1 MTRAASHNAIAGV
14 GSGANLDRFAVETDR
29 FLDERA
35 PRLPEKLANQAP
47 AFRESARTLDTG
59 RKNPNGSS
67 EETVSQIIEWPK
79 GQGGL
84 TDSREMMG
92 GSPSPPVSELI
103 EPLERSP
110 RDTNVGV
117 SSTNEGI
124 ECLHCFRRRQRHVFM
139 GEFDAVLVWIG
150 VDDRTHRIGGPAT
163 S

>member
-1 MTRAASHNAIAGV
+1 MTRAASHNAIPGV
-14 GSGANLDRFAVETDR
+14 GSGADLDRFTVESDR
-29 FLDERA
+29 VLDELA
-35 PRLPEKLANQAP
+35 PSLPEKLAKQVA
-47 AFRESARTLDTG
+47 AFRESARALDKG

-67 EETVSQIIEWPK
+67 EETVSQIIEWAK

-92 GSPSPPVSELI
+92 GSPSSPVSELI

-110 RDTNVGV
+110 RGPNVGV
-117 SSTNEGI
+117 SSANEGI
-124 ECLHCFRRRQRHVFM
+124 ECLHRFRRRQRHVFM